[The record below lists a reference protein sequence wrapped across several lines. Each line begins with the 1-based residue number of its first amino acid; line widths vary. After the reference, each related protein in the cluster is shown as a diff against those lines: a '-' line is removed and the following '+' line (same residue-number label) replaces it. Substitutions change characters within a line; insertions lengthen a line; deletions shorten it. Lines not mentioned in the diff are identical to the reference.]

1 MRQRVGDEPNRS
13 HIVVRHSCAL
23 LAAES
28 AEPEPQLSRTQ
39 TCRIGLGP
47 IPFILIR
54 ILFVRYFSG
63 RRLVKILRVRSNLML
78 PFANVGAS
86 GRNDP
91 VAGWPN
97 DCRFGIVLIGS
108 SPITTAISKL
118 PA

>member
-23 LAAES
+23 LAAET

-39 TCRIGLGP
+39 TCGIGMTP

-54 ILFVRYFSG
+54 ILFVRYFSC
-63 RRLVKILRVRSNLML
+63 RRLVKMLRLRSVRILPAANSGISGPNGSVLVR
-78 PFANVGAS
+78 
-86 GRNDP
+86 RIE
-91 VAGWPN
+91 
-97 DCRFGIVLIGS
+97 CRIGIESAGS
-108 SPITTAISKL
+108 SPFTTAFPKL